1 MPTNTF
7 SMFDVMTMTNFL
19 PSVFVYLPTSKKLA
33 SNLML
38 FRRQTTM
45 SSQDETYE
53 RMLVETN
60 FQQQINSTLA

>member
-1 MPTNTF
+1 
-7 SMFDVMTMTNFL
+7 MFDVMTMTNFL